1 MTVLDVA
8 KRAGVSAMTVSRV
21 TSGSPNVIE
30 ETRARVQAAINE
42 LGYTPNVDAR
52 NLKSPGQRKI
62 GLLYGNPSA
71 SYSNELVV
79 SVLGSLSILG
89 YQLLLEKCAS
99 RRSER
104 LCAEKVIR
112 AGVSGVILPTPL
124 CDSPE
129 LLAQFDEAGIP
140 TVLVGTGREN
150 ASGSSVRIDN
160 FRAAQEMTCY
170 LLSLGHEKIGFI
182 QGHPQQIDSA
192 QRYQGFRQAMK
203 DAGIPVNTEWVKQG
217 YYTYRSGLTA
227 AEEILGGKYRPTAI
241 FASNDDMAAGALT
254 AAHKLRLSVPEEL
267 SVVGFDDSP
276 VADIVWPS
284 LTTIRQ
290 PIERL
295 TKLALSMLL
304 EEIRHRRNGASRT
317 NRQKVIRLTM
327 VKRESAGPRP
337 Q

>member
-1 MTVLDVA
+1 
-8 KRAGVSAMTVSRV
+8 MTVSRV
-21 TSGSPNVIE
+21 TSGSPSVIA
-30 ETRARVQAAINE
+30 ETRARVQAVINE
-42 LGYTPNVDAR
+42 LGYVPNVDAR

-79 SVLGSLSILG
+79 SVLGSLSRLG

-104 LCAEKVIR
+104 SCAEKVIKG
-112 AGVSGVILPTPL
+112 GVSGVILPTPL
-124 CDSPE
+124 CDSIE
-129 LLAQFDEAGIP
+129 LLHQFDEAGIP

-160 FRAAQEMTCY
+160 FRAAHEMTRY
-170 LLSLGHEKIGFI
+170 VQSLGHHKIGFI

-192 QRYQGFRQAMK
+192 QRYQGYREAMRE
-203 DAGIPVNTEWVKQG
+203 AGLPINTDWVKQG

-227 AEEILGGKYRPTAI
+227 GEEILSGRHRPTAI

-254 AAHKLRLSVPEEL
+254 AAHKLRISVPEEL

-276 VADIVWPS
+276 VANIVWPS

-290 PIERL
+290 PIEKL

-304 EEIRHRRNGASRT
+304 EEIKRHRSGAPRT
-317 NRQKVIRLTM
+317 DQQKVIRLSL
-327 VKRESAGPRP
+327 VERESAGPKP

>member
-1 MTVLDVA
+1 
-8 KRAGVSAMTVSRV
+8 MTVSRV
-21 TSGSPNVIE
+21 TAGSPNVIG
-30 ETRARVQAAINE
+30 ETRARVQAAINA
-42 LGYTPNVDAR
+42 LGYIPNVAAR
-52 NLKSPGQRKI
+52 NLASPGQRKI

-79 SVLGSLSILG
+79 SVLGSLNKLG

-104 LCAEKVIR
+104 LCAEKVI
-112 AGVSGVILPTPL
+112 AGGVSGVILPTPL
-124 CDSPE
+124 CDSSE
-129 LLAQFDEAGIP
+129 LLEQFDAAGIP

-150 ASGSSVRIDN
+150 AAGSSVRIDN
-160 FRAAQEMTCY
+160 FRAAHEMTQY
-170 LLSLGHEKIGFI
+170 LLSLGHKKIGFI

-192 QRYQGFRQAMK
+192 QRYQGYRAAMTE
-203 DAGIPVNTEWVKQG
+203 AAIPVHAEWVKQG

-227 AEEILGGKYRPTAI
+227 AEDLLGGKHRPTAI

-290 PIERL
+290 PIEKL

-304 EEIRHRRNGASRT
+304 EEIKRHRSGAART
-317 NRQKVIRLTM
+317 NQQKVIRLTM
-327 VKRESAGPRP
+327 VKRESAGPGPR
-337 Q
+337 